1 MAEVKHG
8 PAGLFDVRQSGAV
21 GDGRAKDT
29 AALQRAVDDCAAQ
42 GGGVV
47 WVPAGTWLTGTIY
60 LRSRVTLHLSAG
72 ATLLASPDREDY
84 NADDV
89 FPENSV
95 FAREQVSGAHLIIAY
110 RQKQVAIEGR
120 GTIDG
125 NGAAF
130 FEPLPA
136 DATTTTYRR
145 KERNFPIRS
154 WRPGQM
160 AFFCLCQDIAVQDV
174 DLRNAPYWTL
184 FFHGCR
190 RVQARGLRISNPPQT
205 ANGDGIDI
213 DCCQDVTVSDCLI
226 ETGDDC
232 LTLRANAAPLGDAA
246 MDCAQ
251 VVISNCVLSSPCN
264 AIRVGVGDGVV
275 RDCLLSNIV
284 VKESRT
290 GISVVACYSE
300 RSAHGARLENLQFS
314 NLTMDTIMPINL
326 LLGPHAK
333 PPAAIRR
340 VSFSHCH
347 LQGRQGCYF
356 GGNPGHRVR
365 DLTLQD
371 IDLRLTGGD
380 VNPSFRASD
389 ARPAGGTRGVP
400 SGLLLSQVDGLHVDG
415 LRVAWEDVTGEWQ
428 HAVAIE
434 HCADVDLTRIAA
446 LPPPTAPDRAAVG
459 RYAVEP

>member
-1 MAEVKHG
+1 MTADE
-8 PAGLFDVRQSGAV
+8 AQGLFDARRHGAV
-21 GDGRAKDT
+21 GDGQTKDT
-29 AALQRAVDDCAAQ
+29 AAVQRAIDACAAR

-47 WVPAGTWLTGTIY
+47 WVPAGTYLIGTLF

-89 FPENSV
+89 FAENAV
-95 FAREQVSGAHLIIAY
+95 FSREQVSGAHLILAY
-110 RQKQVAIEGR
+110 RQAHVAIVGQ

-130 FEPLPA
+130 FDPLPA
-136 DATTTTYRR
+136 DEVTTTYRR

-160 AFFCLCQDIAVQDV
+160 VFFCLCQDVAVQDV
-174 DLRNAPYWTL
+174 ALRDSPYWTL
-184 FFHGCR
+184 FLHGCR
-190 RVQARGLRISNPPQT
+190 RVQIRGLRISNPPQT
-205 ANGDGIDI
+205 ANGDGIDL

-232 LTLRANAAPLGDAA
+232 LTLRGNAGPLGDAA

-251 VVISNCVLSSPCN
+251 IVVTNCVLSTPCN

-284 VKESRT
+284 VKECRT

-300 RSAHGARLENLQFS
+300 RSAHGARLENLHFA
-314 NLTMDTIMPINL
+314 NFVMDTVMPINL
-326 LLGPHAK
+326 LLGPHAR
-333 PPAAIRR
+333 PPAAIQR
-340 VSFSHCH
+340 VGFSHFRA
-347 LQGRQGCYF
+347 LGRQGCF
-356 GGNPGHRVR
+356 CGGNPGHPVR
-365 DLTLQD
+365 DLALHD

-400 SGLLLSQVDGLHVDG
+400 SGLLLSHVDGLHVDG
-415 LRVAWEDVTGEWQ
+415 LRVAWDEVTGEWQ
-428 HAVAIE
+428 HALAIE
-434 HCADVDLTRIAA
+434 HSTGVRLERVVASSPPMAPERPAIAQHSLRDSA
-446 LPPPTAPDRAAVG
+446 
-459 RYAVEP
+459 